1 MLVIYDHESGAQMLA
16 ELRGEVA
23 SRHWS
28 HRITLLDEPGQLAGA
43 DRVLVL
49 LSRGVLKPG
58 STSLKQLEEVA
69 RAQEKAEVDQ
79 GAQGNMKQVVMAYN
93 EEAGWEFGGIEHR
106 NASKIVTDTLNDHE
120 AITYRPQTQ
129 GGVVTNFQLCSI
141 G

>member
-1 MLVIYDHESGAQMLA
+1 MRVVHKCSRSYVVRWRAAIGRTASHCWTNLGSLLAQIACLSFLA
-16 ELRGEVA
+16 VA
-23 SRHWS
+23 CL
-28 HRITLLDEPGQLAGA
+28 I
-43 DRVLVL
+43 
-49 LSRGVLKPG
+49 KPG

-120 AITYRPQTQ
+120 AITYRPQ
-129 GGVVTNFQLCSI
+129 GGVVTNFQPCSI